1 VEMKPTNIFLLT
13 FLGLLGGFISGGFGV
28 GPAFFFNPLL
38 FQIGVIPPV
47 ASDTGMFVA
56 MIGTLSSTI
65 VVLCFKKLNLAYC
78 GVILLMIIPGTLIG
92 LHWQQKL
99 VAMFKGKTS
108 ITVFFLLFQ
117 ILFMFVANAG
127 ISITVLVRKAATG
140 RDTMVSQSY
149 C

>member
-1 VEMKPTNIFLLT
+1 MKPSNIVLLT
-13 FLGLLGGFISGGFGV
+13 FLGLLGGLISGGFGV
-28 GPAFFFNPLL
+28 GPAFVFNPLL
-38 FQIGVIPPV
+38 FQLGVIPPV
-47 ASDTGMFVA
+47 ASDTGMYVTTV
-56 MIGTLSSTI
+56 GTLSSTI

-78 GVILLMIIPGTLIG
+78 GVIVLMVVPGTLMG
-92 LHWQQKL
+92 LHWQYKL
-99 VAMFKGKTS
+99 VALFKGRTS

-127 ISITVLVRKAATG
+127 ISIVVLVRKAASG